1 MVEELFVD
9 GAAEP
14 PGVGALSVVLE
25 CVVLTVKFMEPAE
38 FSLPSTRVSIR
49 DGLVVMDEVG
59 VEVELVNSL
68 FVSGTCENA
77 KEVIYS
83 LKKKRTGLG
92 FGFDN
97 ERESEEKKSA
107 VSILKYLVWPQRS
120 T

>member
-1 MVEELFVD
+1 
-9 GAAEP
+9 
-14 PGVGALSVVLE
+14 
-25 CVVLTVKFMEPAE
+25 MEPAE

-83 LKKKRTGLG
+83 LKK
-92 FGFDN
+92 
-97 ERESEEKKSA
+97 RELVLVLVLTTNVKVRKNLQLTA
-107 VSILKYLVWPQRS
+107 VSIL
-120 T
+120 